1 MSTDSKAKLE
11 QKIGEALGLEMAA
24 QKAVQ
29 ELDSKGLLD
38 EAGMKP
44 KLDKMRKEAAKVA
57 DKLENVIE
65 EEERKTRIPTSISV
79 LQQQQDAVIKS
90 LDRTKDIIRTL
101 AKDSRREITRYT
113 QIVNDYQE
121 QTIEAA
127 RAIAENQI
135 ESQKEIINLCQSQWL
150 PYVENTNGLVWNNWM
165 IPGSLTETY
174 ANMVSGFANIT
185 IAATRLV
192 NNMIFANLDAFKAAV
207 EQTKDNSKE
216 LLRTGTHNTARM
228 FDQTARD
235 TKTF

>member
-1 MSTDSKAKLE
+1 MSSGKE
-11 QKIGEALGLEMAA
+11 QK
-24 QKAVQ
+24 
-29 ELDSKGLLD
+29 DSSTTEKEDAKKQAERIATLADDKGV
-38 EAGMKP
+38 
-44 KLDKMRKEAAKVA
+44 RKEAAKVA

-165 IPGSLTETY
+165 IPGSITETY

-228 FDQTARD
+228 FDGTARD

>member
-1 MSTDSKAKLE
+1 
-11 QKIGEALGLEMAA
+11 
-24 QKAVQ
+24 
-29 ELDSKGLLD
+29 
-38 EAGMKP
+38 
-44 KLDKMRKEAAKVA
+44 
-57 DKLENVIE
+57 
-65 EEERKTRIPTSISV
+65 
-79 LQQQQDAVIKS
+79 
-90 LDRTKDIIRTL
+90 
-101 AKDSRREITRYT
+101 
-113 QIVNDYQE
+113 
-121 QTIEAA
+121 
-127 RAIAENQI
+127 ENQI

>member
-1 MSTDSKAKLE
+1 MSSGKE
-11 QKIGEALGLEMAA
+11 QKDSSTTEKEEAKKQAERIATLA
-24 QKAVQ
+24 
-29 ELDSKGLLD
+29 D
-38 EAGMKP
+38 
-44 KLDKMRKEAAKVA
+44 DKDVRKEAAKVA

-65 EEERKTRIPTSISV
+65 DEERKTRIPTSTSV

-90 LDRTKDIIRTL
+90 LDRTKDIIKTL
-101 AKDSRREITRYT
+101 AKETRREITRYT

-135 ESQKEIINLCQSQWL
+135 ESQKETINLCQSPWL
-150 PYVENTNGLVWNNWM
+150 PYVENTNGLFWNNWM
-165 IPGSLTETY
+165 IPGSITETY
-174 ANMVSGFANIT
+174 ANMVSSFANIT

-192 NNMIFANLDAFKAAV
+192 NSMIFANMDAFKAVV

-216 LLRTGTHNTARM
+216 LLRTGTNNTARM

-235 TKTF
+235 TKRF

>member
-1 MSTDSKAKLE
+1 MSSGKEQRDSSTTEKEDAKKQAERIATL
-11 QKIGEALGLEMAA
+11 A
-24 QKAVQ
+24 
-29 ELDSKGLLD
+29 DDKGV
-38 EAGMKP
+38 
-44 KLDKMRKEAAKVA
+44 RKEAAKVA

-65 EEERKTRIPTSISV
+65 EEERKTRIPASISV

-150 PYVENTNGLVWNNWM
+150 PYVENTTGLVWNNWM

-216 LLRTGTHNTARM
+216 LRTGTHNTARM

>member
-1 MSTDSKAKLE
+1 MSSGKE
-11 QKIGEALGLEMAA
+11 QKDSSTAEKEEAKKQVERIATLA
-24 QKAVQ
+24 
-29 ELDSKGLLD
+29 D
-38 EAGMKP
+38 
-44 KLDKMRKEAAKVA
+44 DKDVRKEAAKVA

-65 EEERKTRIPTSISV
+65 EEERKTRIPTSTSV

-90 LDRTKDIIRTL
+90 LDRTKDIIKTL
-101 AKDSRREITRYT
+101 AKDSKREITRYT

-121 QTIEAA
+121 QAIEAA
-127 RAIAENQI
+127 RVIAENQI
-135 ESQKEIINLCQSQWL
+135 ESQKEIINLCQSPWL
-150 PYVENTNGLVWNNWM
+150 PYVENTNGLFWNNWM
-165 IPGSLTETY
+165 IPGRITETY

-192 NNMIFANLDAFKAAV
+192 NNMIFANMDAFKVAV

-216 LLRTGTHNTARM
+216 LLRTGANNTARM